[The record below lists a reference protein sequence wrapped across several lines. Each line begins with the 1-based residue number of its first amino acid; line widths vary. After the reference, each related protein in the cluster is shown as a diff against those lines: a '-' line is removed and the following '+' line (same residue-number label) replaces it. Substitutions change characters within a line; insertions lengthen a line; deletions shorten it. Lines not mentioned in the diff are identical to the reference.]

1 MLIHL
6 IKKISRVSVILLLL
20 VASPVFSAQKILVLG
35 DSLSSGY
42 GIESNKS
49 WVSLLQARI
58 NQQNITAEV
67 VNASIS
73 GETTTG
79 GANKVQRALNL
90 HQPDIILIALGGN
103 DGLRGLQ
110 LNEMHDNLEKMI
122 KAAKQSKADVVLV
135 GMKIP
140 PNYGIQYTK
149 KFHETYQNL
158 SEQYQTHLVPFLLEG
173 VGGNPALMQEDGLHP
188 NATAQPTILETV
200 WLALSPLL
208 NKAEKAK

>member
-6 IKKISRVSVILLLL
+6 IKKISRVSVVLLLL
-20 VASPVFSAQKILVLG
+20 VASPVFSAQKILVFG

-42 GIESNKS
+42 GIDTNKS

-58 NQQNITAEV
+58 NQQNISAEV
-67 VNASIS
+67 INASIS

-79 GANKVQRALNL
+79 GASKVQRALKL

-110 LNEMHDNLEKMI
+110 LNEMHTNLEKMI

-149 KFHETYQNL
+149 KFHETYQDL
-158 SEQYQTHLVPFLLEG
+158 SKQYQTHLVPFLLEG
-173 VGGNPALMQEDGLHP
+173 VGGNPALMQADGLHP

-208 NKAEKAK
+208 NKAK